1 VLKSNRKQV
10 EAELKRQLQRRNE
23 AAGIM
28 VESAAKRLAPVDTG
42 RLRASITHD
51 SDEDG
56 AVVGTNVEYAPMQE
70 LGTSTQPGTPFLVPG
85 LLGSKA
91 LLRQIYGS

>member
-1 VLKSNRKQV
+1 MLKSNRRAV
-10 EAELKRQLQRRNE
+10 VSQLRSDMRRKNE
-23 AAGIM
+23 AAGIA
-28 VESAAKRLAPVDTG
+28 VESAAKGLAPVDTG
-42 RLRASITHD
+42 RLRSSITHD